1 MKSENPDFSEESSKR
16 AASADANSQPIDPE
30 IVGDSPGNPP
40 IDPALM
46 HGLMVNMV
54 RGLVLRIDRMAGWSD
69 HPNYD
74 WYESTTQC
82 LEILIRKYGG
92 GVGAS
97 PEGVLIFF
105 LVAWIA
111 PNVITTAALG
121 KKSEDAAAETPKTE
135 TAAAAPI
142 SEPHDILKTP
152 IFPTPLEDVP
162 SL

>member
-111 PNVITTAALG
+111 PNVISSQLSKPTLEKRAEEPP
-121 KKSEDAAAETPKTE
+121 KAAAETPRKE
-135 TAAAAPI
+135 TPAAASLPDN
-142 SEPHDILKTP
+142 S
-152 IFPTPLEDVP
+152 PLEDVP